1 MTRLLV
7 FGSINLDLGFPV
19 PRLPAPGE
27 TLLGGAALVT
37 PGGKGANQAH
47 AARRH
52 GCEVALHGAVGDDGF
67 GPPALRLLAEAGVDL
82 SGVRRL
88 PGMSTGIASICVT
101 PDGDNAI
108 VVSPGANGLVQ
119 ADWVPDAALQAARLV
134 LLQMEVP
141 VDASMQVARRARQA
155 GCSVVMN
162 LAPAHALEAVDFR
175 ALDWLVLNR
184 TELATLCT
192 ALALA
197 GTSPRSQA
205 ALVAAAVGIHLVVTL
220 GSEGALLCTPGGHTV
235 AEAARHGPV
244 VDTTGAGDTLAG
256 VFAACLGEGMAPA
269 LALRRGVVAAGLACR
284 YPGAQAAQPLRLQI
298 DEALEAP

>member
-7 FGSINLDLGFPV
+7 FGSINLDLGIPV
-19 PRLPAPGE
+19 QRLPAPGE
-27 TLLGGAALVT
+27 TLLGGAVLIA

-52 GCEVALHGAVGDDGF
+52 GGVVALFGAVGDDSF

-82 SGVRRL
+82 AGVRRL
-88 PGMSTGIASICVT
+88 HGMSTGIASICVT

-108 VVSPGANGLVQ
+108 VVSPGANGAVQ
-119 ADWVPDAALQAARLV
+119 ADWVPEAALQAAQVV

-141 VDASMQVARRARQA
+141 VDASMQLARRAQQA
-155 GCSVVMN
+155 GCCVVMN
-162 LAPAHALEAVDFR
+162 LAPAHALEAIDLR
-175 ALDWLVLNR
+175 ALDWLVVNR
-184 TELATLCT
+184 TELAALCA

-205 ALVAAAVGIHLVVTL
+205 ALVAAAVGTGIVVTL
-220 GSEGALLCTPGGHTV
+220 GGEGALLCTPGGHVV
-235 AEAARHGPV
+235 AEAARRGPV
-244 VDTTGAGDTLAG
+244 VDTTGAGDTLTG
-256 VFAACLGEGMAPA
+256 VFAASLGEGMAPA
-269 LALRRGVVAAGLACR
+269 LALRRGVVAAGLACGQ
-284 YPGAQAAQPLRLQI
+284 PGAQAAQPRRLQI